1 MNKETRYIPVEVSDE
16 GEGRNI
22 YGRAIVFDSYSKFG
36 QYLPNQSGFYEKINR
51 SAITQELIDNS
62 DIVFNFNHDSNKV
75 LARRNKG
82 KGSLDVELREDG
94 VYFSFEAPKTSLG
107 NDLLEQVK
115 RGDIFTCSF
124 SFAVSREK
132 GSQKWEKRDGVM
144 YREIMKIDGLYDLSA
159 VTYEAYSDT
168 SINARS
174 LEARD
179 AAEKEIEEEE
189 KEIEEEKQ
197 EEVKEEQEEVKEEVK
212 EEQEE
217 VKEEERDNT
226 PKVEDIE
233 KILDN
238 QEVKEEIPAEETR
251 NEEIDVNSE
260 KRDINIKNKNN
271 HNIMNKSL
279 VKEIRNAIENNEK
292 SFVIN
297 AETRSVTVDG
307 YGEGASAVPGVHDQV
322 VETEIQGILEPLYA
336 KSVLAQL
343 GVKFYPGLPQGDIQI
358 PAAGKGTVGWAG
370 EIEEAS
376 ASGNTFSTIKLSPKR
391 LTAYVDIS
399 KKLIAQ
405 DTIGVENFIRR
416 DIVNALSD
424 KLEATIFG
432 YAAGTDDQ
440 PAGLFYTGILPAAAS
455 VSTYA
460 GLCDAEAAIEDNNF
474 YGEMKY
480 LVNPKGKAKLRA
492 MAKGAKSTQLVM
504 ENNNVDGTPVI
515 STSNVKD
522 QASTNPKAIF
532 GDFSQIAV
540 GSWGNIEVTVD
551 PYTQAT
557 KGCVRLV
564 INAFFDCKV
573 LRKEAF
579 SVMTLS

>member
-1 MNKETRYIPVEVSDE
+1 MNKETRYIPVEVRDLQ
-16 GEGRNI
+16 EGRKLE
-22 YGRAIVFDSYSKFG
+22 GRAIVFDSYSNN
-36 QYLPNQSGFYEKINR
+36 LGFFEKINR

-62 DIVFNFNHDSNKV
+62 DIVFNYNHDPNKV
-75 LARRNKG
+75 LARRRNG

-94 VYFSFEAPKTSLG
+94 VYFSFETPNTTLG

-115 RGDIFTCSF
+115 RGDISTCSF
-124 SFAVSREK
+124 CFTVSQEE

-189 KEIEEEKQ
+189 KQEEVKEEQEEAKE
-197 EEVKEEQEEVKEEVK
+197 EEVKEEQEEVK
-212 EEQEE
+212 EE

-251 NEEIDVNSE
+251 NEETEVNSE

-279 VKEIRNAIENNEK
+279 VKEIRTAIENNEK

-297 AETRSVTVDG
+297 AETRTVTVDG
-307 YGEGASAVPGVHDQV
+307 YGEAPSAVPGVHDQV
-322 VETEIQGILEPLYA
+322 VETEIEGILEPLYA

-358 PAAGKGTVGWAG
+358 PVMGKGTVGWAG

-376 ASGNTFSTIKLSPKR
+376 ASGNTFSSIKLSPKR

-405 DTIGVENFIRR
+405 DTIGVENAIRR
-416 DIVNALSD
+416 DIANALAD
-424 KLEATIFG
+424 KLEATILG
-432 YAAGTDDQ
+432 YSAGTDDQ
-440 PAGLFYTGILPAAAS
+440 PAGLFYTNILPAAAS

>member
-1 MNKETRYIPVEVSDE
+1 MNKETRYIPVEVRDLQ
-16 GEGRNI
+16 EGRKLE
-22 YGRAIVFDSYSKFG
+22 GRAIVFDSYSNN
-36 QYLPNQSGFYEKINR
+36 LGFYEKINR

-62 DIVFNFNHDSNKV
+62 DIVFNYNHDPNKV
-75 LARRNKG
+75 LARRRNG

-94 VYFSFEAPKTSLG
+94 VYFSFETPNTTLG

-115 RGDIFTCSF
+115 RGDISTCSF
-124 SFAVSREK
+124 CFTVSQEE
-132 GSQKWEKRDGVM
+132 GAQKWEKRDGVM
-144 YREIMKIDGLYDLSA
+144 YREILKIDGLYDLSA

-189 KEIEEEKQ
+189 KQEEKVEEEKQ
-197 EEVKEEQEEVKEEVK
+197 GEIK
-212 EEQEE
+212 EE
-217 VKEEERDNT
+217 VKEEERDNA

-238 QEVKEEIPAEETR
+238 QEVKEEIPAEKTR
-251 NEEIDVNSE
+251 NEETDVNSE

-297 AETRSVTVDG
+297 AETRTVTVDG

-343 GVKFYPGLPQGDIQI
+343 GVKFYPGLPQGDVQI
-358 PAAGKGTVGWAG
+358 PAATKGTVGWAG

-416 DIVNALSD
+416 DIVKALSD

-460 GLCDAEAAIEDNNF
+460 GLCDAEAAIEDSNF

-504 ENNNVDGTPVI
+504 ENDNVDGTPVI

-522 QASTNPKAIF
+522 QEIPNPKAIF

-540 GSWGNIEVTVD
+540 GSWGNIDVTVD

>member
-1 MNKETRYIPVEVSDE
+1 
-16 GEGRNI
+16 
-22 YGRAIVFDSYSKFG
+22 
-36 QYLPNQSGFYEKINR
+36 
-51 SAITQELIDNS
+51 
-62 DIVFNFNHDSNKV
+62 
-75 LARRNKG
+75 
-82 KGSLDVELREDG
+82 
-94 VYFSFEAPKTSLG
+94 
-107 NDLLEQVK
+107 
-115 RGDIFTCSF
+115 
-124 SFAVSREK
+124 
-132 GSQKWEKRDGVM
+132 M

-189 KEIEEEKQ
+189 KQEEKVEEEKQ
-197 EEVKEEQEEVKEEVK
+197 EEAK
-212 EEQEE
+212 EE

-251 NEEIDVNSE
+251 NEETDVNSE

-297 AETRSVTVDG
+297 AETRTVTVDG
-307 YGEGASAVPGVHDQV
+307 YGEAPSAVPGVHDQV
-322 VETEIQGILEPLYA
+322 VETEIEGILEPLYA

-358 PAAGKGTVGWAG
+358 PVMGKGTVGWAG

-376 ASGNTFSTIKLSPKR
+376 ASGNTFSSIKLSPKR

-405 DTIGVENFIRR
+405 DTIGVENAIRR
-416 DIVNALSD
+416 DIANALAD
-424 KLEATIFG
+424 KLEATILG
-432 YAAGTDDQ
+432 YAQGTDDQ

-515 STSNVKD
+515 CTSNVKD
-522 QASTNPKAIF
+522 QASTNPKAIY

-540 GSWGNIEVTVD
+540 GSWGNIDVTVD